1 MSDIF
6 SMALLL
12 GACWASA
19 YIGTLRLVVT
29 GNLWWAVLFLPV
41 PVAVW
46 FMLLGGTRLA
56 STCPANCSRRCS
68 PSAPARSSPVY

>member
-46 FMLLGGTRLA
+46 FMLL
-56 STCPANCSRRCS
+56 
-68 PSAPARSSPVY
+68 